1 MYDGKEMKK
10 WKNGTA
16 NTNFLDLRSWIYL
29 SHRFST
35 LAPNMLLRISY
46 GLREK
51 DSLIDDG
58 KKKHLERKYYP
69 LISVR
74 FSLRVS
80 FFSYSVS
87 RLLVNEVSAS
97 HLLKKYVRKFDA
109 RRACDLREISLCRRI
124 VHSRCRPA

>member
-1 MYDGKEMKK
+1 MVIKYVYVFKFSSLVREESMYDEKEMEK

-58 KKKHLERKYYP
+58 EKKN
-69 LISVR
+69 IS
-74 FSLRVS
+74 
-80 FFSYSVS
+80 
-87 RLLVNEVSAS
+87 
-97 HLLKKYVRKFDA
+97 
-109 RRACDLREISLCRRI
+109 RENIIL
-124 VHSRCRPA
+124 